1 MDVEQKLQETYAGR
15 LGAVETSR
23 GDVDAARRTGA
34 RMRVRRRLAVGAA
47 AVAVIAVAA
56 SGSLV
61 GTGRVSIGP
70 SHSRGE
76 WRELPAAPLL
86 PRAYALGVWTGGE
99 AIVLGGETK
108 PCPDTYCAQQPREM
122 RDGAAYSP
130 QSNSWRRIP
139 PAPVPVG
146 PGDRLVVADGVVVLR
161 HSLPHGSS
169 WFTYEPDHNRW
180 STIGDV
186 PDGVGDLPS
195 AYGSKVFVPAGRRIA
210 VYDVTSFRWS
220 LLPRDP
226 NQPRLVQR
234 RVTATPYGPVVTGYD
249 STQPQDGTVSNP
261 VVADVYDGTSWHRLP
276 AMNILGN
283 DWAWAGDRMIDFDSF
298 AHQGM
303 DSRSGPELGGQL
315 DPASGRTSPLPD
327 SALETPEDGWSLVAI
342 GPGGWAAC
350 WGLVYDVA
358 GGEAWT
364 LPRPEGALD
373 SSTTAVWVG
382 DSLLVFGGATL
393 GGEESLADTTNKAW
407 LYTP

>member
-1 MDVEQKLQETYAGR
+1 M
-15 LGAVETSR
+15 
-23 GDVDAARRTGA
+23 
-34 RMRVRRRLAVGAA
+34 
-47 AVAVIAVAA
+47 
-56 SGSLV
+56 
-61 GTGRVSIGP
+61 
-70 SHSRGE
+70 
-76 WRELPAAPLL
+76 
-86 PRAYALGVWTGGE
+86 
-99 AIVLGGETK
+99 
-108 PCPDTYCAQQPREM
+108 
-122 RDGAAYSP
+122 
-130 QSNSWRRIP
+130 
-139 PAPVPVG
+139 
-146 PGDRLVVADGVVVLR
+146 
-161 HSLPHGSS
+161 
-169 WFTYEPDHNRW
+169 
-180 STIGDV
+180 
-186 PDGVGDLPS
+186 
-195 AYGSKVFVPAGRRIA
+195 
-210 VYDVTSFRWS
+210 
-220 LLPRDP
+220 
-226 NQPRLVQR
+226 
-234 RVTATPYGPVVTGYD
+234 TATPYGPVVTGYD